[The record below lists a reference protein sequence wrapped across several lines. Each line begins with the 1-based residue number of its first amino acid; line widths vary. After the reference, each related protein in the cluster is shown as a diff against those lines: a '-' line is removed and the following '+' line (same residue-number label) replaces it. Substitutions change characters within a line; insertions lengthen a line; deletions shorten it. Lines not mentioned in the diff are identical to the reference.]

1 MIFAH
6 ILRFLSFVAL
16 IALVRGDGA
25 TCQTSTGS
33 PWASDCKN
41 ALSSIKDGIGRLGNE
56 DCELPN
62 GVLNSWF
69 LPFALHTLKIKST
82 KSSACVLIR
91 NPNLGIKSKCRTVKK
106 SGSCKVDLC
115 FTGGTGDGSVR
126 KDHIVDIGNK
136 LLSESNCGRYAM
148 DGKTAGLKIGGYY
161 TIDNPRESFK
171 DDPWCKAPK
180 QSMKVQFSKG

>member
-1 MIFAH
+1 MIFAR
-6 ILRFLSFVAL
+6 ILQFLSFVAL

-33 PWASDCKN
+33 PWANDCKN
-41 ALSSIKDGIGRLGNE
+41 ALNSIKDDIGTLGNE
-56 DCELPN
+56 DCEVPN
-62 GVLNSWF
+62 GM
-69 LPFALHTLKIKST
+69 
-82 KSSACVLIR
+82 
-91 NPNLGIKSKCRTVKK
+91 KSKCKTVRK

-115 FTGGTGDGSVR
+115 YTGGNGEGSVR
-126 KDHIVDIGNK
+126 RDHIVDIGNK

-148 DGKTAGLKIGGYY
+148 DGKKAGLKIGGYY

-171 DDPWCKAPK
+171 DDPWCTAPK